1 MDEMYLTKNCGPT
14 VNILYST
21 NSKWKC
27 FEMQVNMAFYKISRN
42 KAELKTE
49 MRRLFWDGDVEESK
63 GMMIQAFV
71 AS

>member
-1 MDEMYLTKNCGPT
+1 
-14 VNILYST
+14 
-21 NSKWKC
+21 
-27 FEMQVNMAFYKISRN
+27 MQVNMAFYKIARN
-42 KAELKTE
+42 KAEVKTE